1 MEDVEID
8 PEDDLDIDN
17 LIEKPRNQ
25 LKVELEEMEKED
37 QNDPTLQE
45 INEEEDID
53 TGAQYALSSWLDG
66 R

>member
-25 LKVELEEMEKED
+25 LKVELEEMQKED
-37 QNDPTLQE
+37 QNHPTLQE

-53 TGAQYALSSWLDG
+53 TGAQYALSS
-66 R
+66 

>member
-45 INEEEDID
+45 INEEEDIY
-53 TGAQYALSSWLDG
+53 TGAQYALSS
-66 R
+66 

>member
-53 TGAQYALSSWLDG
+53 TGAQYVPFS
-66 R
+66 

>member
-1 MEDVEID
+1 MDDVEID
-8 PEDDLDIDN
+8 PDDDLD
-17 LIEKPRNQ
+17 LAHLMEKPRNQ

-53 TGAQYALSSWLDG
+53 TGAQYALSS
-66 R
+66 

>member
-53 TGAQYALSSWLDG
+53 TGAQYALSS
-66 R
+66 